1 MYLFVQST
9 PAKRNASRSAKKS
22 SAANATPLASNAG
35 GGKLSLTRQQ
45 KKQKKDTDAI
55 NAEEMELGDGSAAA
69 DHNSS
74 LLTPIAHLGQTAL
87 SMPTQ
92 QVEQSQSQSQSQSQL
107 DLSQSMPGTS
117 QSTNNL
123 SLDQMPD
130 DNEEEE
136 GETQDT
142 TMMDAEDIAV
152 DRDDDATS
160 TVSAIRSAPSSPIV
174 QKGKHHPEARWGQT
188 MTLIDHGRVLVYG
201 GQTFDHEANSFKTI
215 PDIHVYDMS
224 TRKWSKPVSSE
235 SVPRTWHSATFLP
248 ERQLLISFGG
258 DQWDEKSK
266 KVVTTD
272 EVMVL
277 DTDIMLWYPPS
288 VSGQIPSGR
297 SGHTASLLP
306 NTNELVVFGGV
317 KNNKWQ
323 NSVAVLDTS
332 RWKWTNP
339 KIAGSAPR
347 PRSYHS
353 ATAVGGSSGRSRLV
367 IFGGNDESES
377 FNTVHVLDA
386 SNSKLSW
393 FHPVVSGTPPS
404 ARSGHT
410 ATLLEDNKTILIYG
424 GWDLNADDDA
434 IKDDADMIFSDS
446 YLLDT
451 EQWSWSAG
459 PKVKYDGSSGVKNGG
474 PKRVG
479 HSAVLAPSEDG
490 CEVLVFG
497 GRVPNDEFTAD
508 FQRLTVPQKSD
519 M

>member
-1 MYLFVQST
+1 
-9 PAKRNASRSAKKS
+9 
-22 SAANATPLASNAG
+22 
-35 GGKLSLTRQQ
+35 LSLTRQQ
-45 KKQKKDTDAI
+45 KKQKKEADADDDM
-55 NAEEMELGDGSAAA
+55 AVEDDVAAAA
-69 DHNSS
+69 DNSS

-92 QVEQSQSQSQSQSQL
+92 QVEQSQF

-117 QSTNNL
+117 QSTTL
-123 SLDQMPD
+123 SVDQMPD
-130 DNEEEE
+130 EEEEEEEAQE

-142 TMMDAEDIAV
+142 TMVDSDIVAPDDTQAKDGDGDA
-152 DRDDDATS
+152 ATS
-160 TVSAIRSAPSSPIV
+160 TISTVPSAPSSPIV
-174 QKGKHHPEARWGQT
+174 QKGKHHPDARWGQT

-201 GQTFDHEANSFKTI
+201 GQTFDHEASSLKTI
-215 PDIHVYDMS
+215 PDIHVYDMTS
-224 TRKWSKPVSSE
+224 RKWSKPVSSE

-339 KIAGSAPR
+339 RIEGSAPR

-367 IFGGNDESES
+367 IFGGNDEAES
-377 FNTVHVLDA
+377 FNSVHVLDA

-424 GWDLNADDDA
+424 GWDLNADEDA
-434 IKDDADMIFSDS
+434 VKDDADMIFSDS

-459 PKVKYDGSSGVKNGG
+459 PKVKYDGSSGVSNGG

-497 GRVPNDEFTAD
+497 GRVPNDEFAAD

>member
-1 MYLFVQST
+1 MVVSDD
-9 PAKRNASRSAKKS
+9 
-22 SAANATPLASNAG
+22 SNANVNVSG
-35 GGKLSLTRQQ
+35 
-45 KKQKKDTDAI
+45 TD
-55 NAEEMELGDGSAAA
+55 
-69 DHNSS
+69 NSS

-87 SMPTQ
+87 SIPTQ
-92 QVEQSQSQSQSQSQL
+92 QVEQSQSQSQFQSQM
-107 DLSQSMPGTS
+107 DLSQSDGAG
-117 QSTNNL
+117 
-123 SLDQMPD
+123 
-130 DNEEEE
+130 EEEE

-142 TMMDAEDIAV
+142 TMMDDAEDTAAADV
-152 DRDDDATS
+152 DDGDDANANDEEDATG
-160 TVSAIRSAPSSPIV
+160 TASAIQAAPSSPIV

-201 GQTFDHEANSFKTI
+201 GQSFDHDTNSFKTI
-215 PDIHVYDMS
+215 CDIHVYDMS

-266 KVVTTD
+266 KVVTTE

-288 VSGQIPSGR
+288 VSGQIPTGR

-323 NSVAVLDTS
+323 NSLAVLDTS
-332 RWKWTNP
+332 RWKWSNP
-339 KIAGSAPR
+339 KISGSAPR
-347 PRSYHS
+347 PRSYHT

-367 IFGGNDESES
+367 IFGGNDEAES

-393 FHPVVSGTPPS
+393 FHPVVSGSPPS

-410 ATLLEDNKTILIYG
+410 ATLLEDNKTILVYG
-424 GWDLNADDDA
+424 GWDLNADEDA

-451 EQWSWSAG
+451 EQWSWSTG
-459 PKVKYDGSSGVKNGG
+459 PKVKYDGSSGAANGG

-479 HSAVLAPSEDG
+479 HSAVLAPAEDG
-490 CEVLVFG
+490 CEVMVFG

>member
-1 MYLFVQST
+1 MQST

-22 SAANATPLASNAG
+22 SANATPLASNA
-35 GGKLSLTRQQ
+35 GKLSLTRQQ
-45 KKQKKDTDAI
+45 KKQKKDTDAN
-55 NAEEMELGDGSAAA
+55 NAEGMELGDDSAAE
-69 DHNSS
+69 HNSS

-92 QVEQSQSQSQSQSQL
+92 QVEQSQL
-107 DLSQSMPGTS
+107 DLSQSMPDAS

-136 GETQDT
+136 EEGETQDT
-142 TMMDAEDIAV
+142 TMMDAEDVAI
-152 DRDDDATS
+152 DGDDADATS
-160 TVSAIRSAPSSPIV
+160 TVQSAAPSSPIV

-258 DQWDEKSK
+258 DQWDEKTK

-317 KNNKWQ
+317 KGNKWQ

-367 IFGGNDESES
+367 IFGGNDDAES

-424 GWDLNADDDA
+424 GWDLNADEDA
-434 IKDDADMIFSDS
+434 VKDDADMLFSDS

-479 HSAVLAPSEDG
+479 HSAVLAPSEDC